1 MAVLFISRIL
11 KTAALMGSL
20 AEFQQ
25 WAVCGRYGVPLN
37 IQAVYGFKGLFS
49 QDNPALFRF
58 DGLSSYLFE
67 DFCRHKDGGA
77 VRIHS
82 HQESSA
88 GRRLAVGTDCMLA
101 LDKQGVMPASAYC
114 F

>member
-1 MAVLFISRIL
+1 MAVLFVSRIL
-11 KTAALMGSL
+11 KAAALMGSL

-25 WAVCGRYGVPLN
+25 RAVRGRYGMPLN

-49 QDNPALFRF
+49 QDSPALFRF
-58 DGLSSYLFE
+58 DGLPSYLFE

-82 HQESSA
+82 HQESAA

-101 LDKQGVMPASAYC
+101 LDKESVMPASAYC